1 MKILIDESLPRYVK
15 MMVQNYTSST
25 VQEMGWSGMK
35 NGTLLAHAED
45 EFDVFLTADQ
55 NLRYQQN
62 LDNRPLA
69 IIVFPSNR
77 LTIVKT
83 LEAAL
88 TLALTQVM
96 QGAYIEL

>member
-25 VQEMGWSGMK
+25 VQERGWSGMK

-55 NLRYQQN
+55 NLRYQHN
-62 LDNRPLA
+62 LTGRRIGIVTGRSPDN
-69 IIVFPSNR
+69 S
-77 LTIVKT
+77 
-83 LEAAL
+83 
-88 TLALTQVM
+88 
-96 QGAYIEL
+96 GC